1 MRSSMNKTELKKMIK
16 ECVKEVIF
24 EGGIVSDLVS
34 EIAAGFVKANLLES
48 KNKKESPNMTERV
61 LEGNTTQKKER
72 ETYKQNKKKLRES
85 LNKMYAGADLFEGT
99 TPAPAAAAGTAQGP
113 LSGVNSSDKG
123 IDISGIPGM
132 NNWKHL
138 IK

>member
-1 MRSSMNKTELKKMIK
+1 
-16 ECVKEVIF
+16 
-24 EGGIVSDLVS
+24 
-34 EIAAGFVKANLLES
+34 
-48 KNKKESPNMTERV
+48 MTERV